1 MSTKNIEKIYN
12 KQYFKLV
19 IGFTLSTLTT
29 PLLGSIDTA
38 VVGQLTNPAYIGG
51 VALGGTIFNTIYWIL
66 GFLRVSTSGYSAM
79 AYGSK
84 NKKDQTLTLFRP
96 MIVSIIIGL
105 LFLLFQDTILWSATH
120 FYNSTPE
127 IMGNMKKYYKILIW
141 GAPFVLTNYSILGWI
156 MGRKKIRE
164 CIILQFLTNIINIGL
179 DIYFVNGLN
188 LAVEGVAYATLIAQ
202 IFTTLLS
209 FIIIFFEKNKDE
221 LEIIKNIK
229 NIQLKDILDIK
240 SAKTVGRV
248 NTDLIIRTICLM
260 TVTNIFMEQGSLYG
274 PIVLAANSILFQIQ
288 YLISYIFDGI
298 SNANSVFI
306 GNGIGEKNN
315 FKINWVIKKAK
326 EMCFVISVFLMII
339 ILFFGDGLISLFSN
353 NQEVIL
359 TAIKFKIWLLIFIP
373 SISVGLVFYGIF
385 TGGANTRFVRNSM
398 LQSLV
403 LFAVVYIIGIPNLQ
417 NHGLW
422 LSFVLFSLG
431 RSLFLYRYLERMKK
445 LIF

>member
-298 SNANSVFI
+298 SNSNSVFI

-326 EMCFVISVFLMII
+326 EMCFVISIFLMII

-398 LQSLV
+398 LYSLG
-403 LFAVVYIIGIPNLQ
+403 LFVFIYIIFTPNLQ
-417 NHGLW
+417 NHRLW

>member
-1 MSTKNIEKIYN
+1 MSAKNIEKFYN

-127 IMGNMKKYYKILIW
+127 IMENMKKYYKILIW

-156 MGRKKIRE
+156 MGRRKIKE

-209 FIIIFFEKNKDE
+209 FIIIFFKKNKDE
-221 LEIIKNIK
+221 LEIIKNVK
-229 NIQLKDILDIK
+229 NIQLKEILDVK
-240 SAKTVGRV
+240 TAKRVGRV

-260 TVTNIFMEQGSLYG
+260 IVTNIFMEQGSLYG
-274 PIVLAANSILFQIQ
+274 AVVLAANSILFQIQ

-306 GNGIGEKNN
+306 GNSIGEKNSM
-315 FKINWVIKKAK
+315 KISWTIKKAK
-326 EMCFVISVFLMII
+326 KMCFVVSIILITI
-339 ILFFGDGLISLFSN
+339 ILFFGNGLISLFSN

-385 TGGANTRFVRNSM
+385 TGGANTKFVRNSM
-398 LQSLV
+398 LQSLF
-403 LFAVVYIIGIPNLQ
+403 LFFIIYMICITHLK
-417 NHGLW
+417 NHGIW
-422 LSFVLFSLG
+422 LSFVVFSLG
-431 RSLFLYRYLERMKK
+431 RSVFLYRYLERMKK

>member
-1 MSTKNIEKIYN
+1 MANNNVEKFYN
-12 KQYFKLV
+12 KQYLKLA

-29 PLLGSIDTA
+29 PLLGSVDTA
-38 VVGQLTNPAYIGG
+38 VVGQLTNPSYIGG

-84 NKKDQTLTLFRP
+84 DKKEQTLTLFRP

-127 IMGNMKKYYKILIW
+127 IMENMQKYYKILIW

-156 MGRKKIRE
+156 MGRRKIKE
-164 CIILQFLTNIINIGL
+164 CIILQFLTNLTNIVL
-179 DIYFVNGLN
+179 DIYFVNKLN
-188 LAVEGVAYATLIAQ
+188 LKVEGVAYATLIAQ
-202 IFTTLLS
+202 IFTTILS
-209 FIIIFFEKNKDE
+209 FAIIFIRKKSEEYKVV
-221 LEIIKNIK
+221 INIK
-229 NIQLKDILDIK
+229 NLKLSKIFSLKILK
-240 SAKTVGRV
+240 NSGKV
-248 NTDLIIRTICLM
+248 NGDLVIRTICLM
-260 TVTNIFMEQGSLYG
+260 IVTNIFMEQGSLYG
-274 PIVLAANSILFQIQ
+274 AVVLAANSILFQIQ

-306 GNGIGEKNN
+306 GNSIGEKNN
-315 FKINWVIKKAK
+315 IKISWTIKKAK
-326 EMCFVISVFLMII
+326 KMCFVISIILMTI
-339 ILFFGDGLISLFSN
+339 ILFFGNGLISLFSN

-385 TGGANTRFVRNSM
+385 TGGANTKFIRNSM
-398 LQSLV
+398 LQSLF
-403 LFAVVYIIGIPNLQ
+403 LFFIIYMICITHLK
-417 NHGLW
+417 NHGIW
-422 LSFVLFSLG
+422 LSFVVFPLG
-431 RSLFLYRYLERMKK
+431 RSVFLYRYLERMKK
-445 LIF
+445 LIL

>member
-127 IMGNMKKYYKILIW
+127 IMENMKKYYKILIW

-298 SNANSVFI
+298 SNSNSVFI

-326 EMCFVISVFLMII
+326 EMCFVISIFLMII
-339 ILFFGDGLISLFSN
+339 ILFFGDRLISLFSN

-398 LQSLV
+398 LYSLG
-403 LFAVVYIIGIPNLQ
+403 LFVFIYIIFIPNLQ

>member
-127 IMGNMKKYYKILIW
+127 IMENMKKYYKILIW

-221 LEIIKNIK
+221 LEIVKNIK
-229 NIQLKDILDIK
+229 NIQLKEILDIK

-298 SNANSVFI
+298 SNSNSVFI

-326 EMCFVISVFLMII
+326 EMCFVISIFLMII

-403 LFAVVYIIGIPNLQ
+403 LFAVVYIIGIPNLK

-422 LSFVLFSLG
+422 LSFVAFSLG

>member
-127 IMGNMKKYYKILIW
+127 IMENMKKYYKILIW

-221 LEIIKNIK
+221 LEIVKNIK

-298 SNANSVFI
+298 SNSNSVFI

-326 EMCFVISVFLMII
+326 EMCFVISIFLMII

-403 LFAVVYIIGIPNLQ
+403 LFAVVYIIGIPNLK

-422 LSFVLFSLG
+422 LSFVAFSLG
-431 RSLFLYRYLERMKK
+431 RSLFLHRYLERMKK

>member
-1 MSTKNIEKIYN
+1 MSAKNIEKFYN

-127 IMGNMKKYYKILIW
+127 IMENMKKYYKILIW

-179 DIYFVNGLN
+179 DIYFVNELN
-188 LAVEGVAYATLIAQ
+188 LSVEGVAYATLIAQ

-306 GNGIGEKNN
+306 GNSIGEKNN
-315 FKINWVIKKAK
+315 KKIDWTIKKAK
-326 EMCFVISVFLMII
+326 EMCFVISIFLMII

>member
-1 MSTKNIEKIYN
+1 MANNNVEKFYN
-12 KQYFKLV
+12 KQYLKLA

-29 PLLGSIDTA
+29 PLLGSVDTA
-38 VVGQLTNPAYIGG
+38 VVGQLTNPSYIGG

-84 NKKDQTLTLFRP
+84 DKKEQTLTLFRP

-127 IMGNMKKYYKILIW
+127 IMENMQKYYKILIW

-156 MGRKKIRE
+156 MGRRKIKE
-164 CIILQFLTNIINIGL
+164 CIILQFLTNLTNIVL
-179 DIYFVNGLN
+179 DIYFVNKLN
-188 LAVEGVAYATLIAQ
+188 LKVEGVAYATLIAQ
-202 IFTTLLS
+202 IFTTILS
-209 FIIIFFEKNKDE
+209 FAIIFIRKKSEEYKVV
-221 LEIIKNIK
+221 INIK
-229 NIQLKDILDIK
+229 NLKLSKIFSLKILK
-240 SAKTVGRV
+240 NSGKV
-248 NTDLIIRTICLM
+248 NGDLVIRTICLM
-260 TVTNIFMEQGSLYG
+260 IVTNIFMEQGSLYG
-274 PIVLAANSILFQIQ
+274 AVVLAANSILFQIQ

-306 GNGIGEKNN
+306 GNSIGEKNN
-315 FKINWVIKKAK
+315 IKISWTIKKAK
-326 EMCFVISVFLMII
+326 KMCFVISIILMTI
-339 ILFFGDGLISLFSN
+339 ILFFGNGLISLFSN

-385 TGGANTRFVRNSM
+385 TGGANTKFIRNSM
-398 LQSLV
+398 LQSLF
-403 LFAVVYIIGIPNLQ
+403 LFFIIYMICITHLK
-417 NHGLW
+417 NHGIW
-422 LSFVLFSLG
+422 LSFVVFSLG
-431 RSLFLYRYLERMKK
+431 RSVFLYRYLERMKK
-445 LIF
+445 LIL

>member
-1 MSTKNIEKIYN
+1 MDNGK
-12 KQYFKLV
+12 
-19 IGFTLSTLTT
+19 
-29 PLLGSIDTA
+29 
-38 VVGQLTNPAYIGG
+38 
-51 VALGGTIFNTIYWIL
+51 
-66 GFLRVSTSGYSAM
+66 
-79 AYGSK
+79 
-84 NKKDQTLTLFRP
+84 
-96 MIVSIIIGL
+96 
-105 LFLLFQDTILWSATH
+105 
-120 FYNSTPE
+120 
-127 IMGNMKKYYKILIW
+127 
-141 GAPFVLTNYSILGWI
+141 
-156 MGRKKIRE
+156 KKIRE

-179 DIYFVNGLN
+179 DIYFVNELN
-188 LAVEGVAYATLIAQ
+188 LSVEGVAYATLIAQ

-221 LEIIKNIK
+221 LEIVKNIK

-298 SNANSVFI
+298 SNSNSVFI

-326 EMCFVISVFLMII
+326 EMCFVISIFLMII

>member
-1 MSTKNIEKIYN
+1 MSAKNIEKFYN

-84 NKKDQTLTLFRP
+84 DKKEQTLTLFRP

-127 IMGNMKKYYKILIW
+127 IMENMQKYYKILIW

-156 MGRKKIRE
+156 MGRRKIKE
-164 CIILQFLTNIINIGL
+164 CIILQFLTNLINIVL
-179 DIYFVNGLN
+179 DIYFVNELN
-188 LAVEGVAYATLIAQ
+188 LKVEGVAYATLIAQ

-209 FIIIFFEKNKDE
+209 FIIIFFKKNKDE
-221 LEIIKNIK
+221 LEIIKNVK
-229 NIQLKDILDIK
+229 NIQLKEILDVK
-240 SAKTVGRV
+240 TAKTVGRV

-306 GNGIGEKNN
+306 GNSIGEKNN
-315 FKINWVIKKAK
+315 KKIDWTIKKAK
-326 EMCFVISVFLMII
+326 EMCFVISIFLMII

>member
-1 MSTKNIEKIYN
+1 MSAKNIEKFYN

-127 IMGNMKKYYKILIW
+127 IMENMKKYYKILIW

-326 EMCFVISVFLMII
+326 EMCFIISIFLMII

-417 NHGLW
+417 NYGLW

>member
-38 VVGQLTNPAYIGG
+38 VVGQLTNPSYIGG
-51 VALGGTIFNTIYWIL
+51 VALGGTIFNTMYWIL

-84 NKKDQTLTLFRP
+84 DKKDQTLTLFRP

-105 LFLLFQDTILWSATH
+105 LFLLFQDTVLWSATH

-127 IMGNMKKYYKILIW
+127 IIENMKKYYKILIW

-229 NIQLKDILDIK
+229 NIQLKEILDIK

-248 NTDLIIRTICLM
+248 NADLIIRTICLM
-260 TVTNIFMEQGSLYG
+260 IVTNIFMEQGSFYG
-274 PIVLAANSILFQIQ
+274 AVVLAANSILFQIQ

-306 GNGIGEKNN
+306 GNSIGEKNN
-315 FKINWVIKKAK
+315 KKIDWTIKKAK
-326 EMCFVISVFLMII
+326 KMCIWISIVLITI
-339 ILFFGDGLISLFSN
+339 ILFLGNEIISLFSN
-353 NQEVIL
+353 NNDVISV
-359 TAIKFKIWLLIFIP
+359 AINYKIWIIAFIP

-403 LFAVVYIIGIPNLQ
+403 LFAVVYIISIPYLK

-422 LSFVLFSLG
+422 LSFVSFSLG
-431 RSLFLYRYLERMKK
+431 RSIFLYRYLEKMRK

>member
-1 MSTKNIEKIYN
+1 MANNNVEKIYN
-12 KQYFKLV
+12 KQYLKLA

-29 PLLGSIDTA
+29 PLLGSVDTA
-38 VVGQLTNPAYIGG
+38 VVGQLTNPSYIGG

-84 NKKDQTLTLFRP
+84 DKKEQTLTLFRP

-127 IMGNMKKYYKILIW
+127 IMENMQKYYKILIW

-156 MGRKKIRE
+156 MGRRKIKE
-164 CIILQFLTNIINIGL
+164 CIILQFLTNLINIAL
-179 DIYFVNGLN
+179 DIYFVNELN
-188 LAVEGVAYATLIAQ
+188 LKVEGVAYATLIAQ

-209 FIIIFFEKNKDE
+209 FIIIFFKKNKDE

-229 NIQLKDILDIK
+229 NIQLKEILDVK
-240 SAKTVGRV
+240 TAKTVGRV

-260 TVTNIFMEQGSLYG
+260 IVTNIFMEQGSLYG
-274 PIVLAANSILFQIQ
+274 AVVLAANSILFQIQ

-306 GNGIGEKNN
+306 GNSIGEKNSM
-315 FKINWVIKKAK
+315 KISWTIKKAK
-326 EMCFVISVFLMII
+326 KMCFVVSIVLMTI
-339 ILFFGDGLISLFSN
+339 ILFFGNGLISLFSN
-353 NQEVIL
+353 NKEVIL
-359 TAIKFKIWLLIFIP
+359 TAINYKIWIIVFIP
-373 SISVGLVFYGIF
+373 SISVGLIFYGIF
-385 TGGANTRFVRNSM
+385 TGGANTKFIRNSM
-398 LQSLV
+398 LQSLF
-403 LFAVVYIIGIPNLQ
+403 LFFIIYMICITHLK

-422 LSFVLFSLG
+422 LSFIIFSLG
-431 RSLFLYRYLERMKK
+431 RSVFLYRYLERMKK

>member
-1 MSTKNIEKIYN
+1 MSAKNIEKFYN

-127 IMGNMKKYYKILIW
+127 IMENMKKYYKILIW

-164 CIILQFLTNIINIGL
+164 CIILQFLTNIINIVL

-306 GNGIGEKNN
+306 GNSIGEKNN
-315 FKINWVIKKAK
+315 KKIDWTIKKAK
-326 EMCFVISVFLMII
+326 EMCFVISIFLMII

>member
-1 MSTKNIEKIYN
+1 MSAKNIEKFYN

-127 IMGNMKKYYKILIW
+127 IMENMKKYYKILIW

-179 DIYFVNGLN
+179 DIYFVNKLN
-188 LAVEGVAYATLIAQ
+188 LSVEGVAYATLIAQ

-306 GNGIGEKNN
+306 GNSIGEKNN
-315 FKINWVIKKAK
+315 KKIDWTIKKAK
-326 EMCFVISVFLMII
+326 ELCFVISLFLVII

>member
-1 MSTKNIEKIYN
+1 MANNNVEKIYN
-12 KQYFKLV
+12 KQYLKLA

-29 PLLGSIDTA
+29 PLLGSVDTA
-38 VVGQLTNPAYIGG
+38 VVGQLTNPSYIGG

-84 NKKDQTLTLFRP
+84 DKKEQTLTLFRP

-127 IMGNMKKYYKILIW
+127 IMENMQKYYKILIW

-156 MGRKKIRE
+156 MGRRKIKE
-164 CIILQFLTNIINIGL
+164 CIILQFLTNLINIAL
-179 DIYFVNGLN
+179 DIYFVNELN
-188 LAVEGVAYATLIAQ
+188 LKVEGVAYATLIAQ

-209 FIIIFFEKNKDE
+209 FIIIFFKKNKDE

-229 NIQLKDILDIK
+229 NIQLKEILDV
-240 SAKTVGRV
+240 KTV

-260 TVTNIFMEQGSLYG
+260 IVTNIFMEQGSLYG
-274 PIVLAANSILFQIQ
+274 AVVLAANSILFQIQ

-306 GNGIGEKNN
+306 GNSIGEKNSM
-315 FKINWVIKKAK
+315 KISWTIKKAK
-326 EMCFVISVFLMII
+326 KMCFVVSIILITI
-339 ILFFGDGLISLFSN
+339 ILFFGNGLISLFSN

-385 TGGANTRFVRNSM
+385 TGGANTKFVRNSM
-398 LQSLV
+398 LQSLF
-403 LFAVVYIIGIPNLQ
+403 LFFIIYMICITHLK
-417 NHGLW
+417 NHGIW
-422 LSFVLFSLG
+422 LSFVVFSLG
-431 RSLFLYRYLERMKK
+431 RSVFLYRYLERMKK

>member
-127 IMGNMKKYYKILIW
+127 IMENMKKYYKILIW

-156 MGRKKIRE
+156 MGRKKIRK

>member
-164 CIILQFLTNIINIGL
+164 CIILQFFTNIINIGL

-298 SNANSVFI
+298 SNSVFI

-326 EMCFVISVFLMII
+326 EMCFVISIFLMII

-398 LQSLV
+398 LYSLG
-403 LFAVVYIIGIPNLQ
+403 LFVFIYIIFTPNLQ
-417 NHGLW
+417 NHRLW

>member
-298 SNANSVFI
+298 SNSNSVFI

-326 EMCFVISVFLMII
+326 EMCFVISIFLMII

-398 LQSLV
+398 LYSLG
-403 LFAVVYIIGIPNLQ
+403 LFVFIYIIFTPNLQ

>member
-1 MSTKNIEKIYN
+1 MSAKNIEKFYN

-127 IMGNMKKYYKILIW
+127 IMENMKKYYKILIW

-164 CIILQFLTNIINIGL
+164 CIILQFLTNIINIVL

-373 SISVGLVFYGIF
+373 SISAGLVFYGIF

-417 NHGLW
+417 NYGLW

>member
-1 MSTKNIEKIYN
+1 MSAKNIEKFYN

-127 IMGNMKKYYKILIW
+127 IMENMKKYYKILIW

-221 LEIIKNIK
+221 LEIVKNIK

-385 TGGANTRFVRNSM
+385 TGGVNTRFVRNSM

>member
-1 MSTKNIEKIYN
+1 MSTENIEKIYN

-229 NIQLKDILDIK
+229 NIQLKEILDIK
-240 SAKTVGRV
+240 SAKTVGKV

-298 SNANSVFI
+298 SNSNSVFI

-326 EMCFVISVFLMII
+326 EMCFVISIFLMII

>member
-1 MSTKNIEKIYN
+1 MSAKNIEKFYN

-298 SNANSVFI
+298 SNSNSVFI

-326 EMCFVISVFLMII
+326 EMCFVISIFLMII

-398 LQSLV
+398 LYSLG
-403 LFAVVYIIGIPNLQ
+403 LFVFIYIIFTPNLQ
-417 NHGLW
+417 NHRLW

>member
-127 IMGNMKKYYKILIW
+127 IMENMKKYYKILIW

-298 SNANSVFI
+298 SNSNSVFI

-326 EMCFVISVFLMII
+326 EMCFVISIFLMII

-403 LFAVVYIIGIPNLQ
+403 LFAVVYIIGIPNLK

-422 LSFVLFSLG
+422 LSFVAFSLG
-431 RSLFLYRYLERMKK
+431 RSLFLHRYLERMKK

>member
-127 IMGNMKKYYKILIW
+127 IMENMKKYYKILIW

-373 SISVGLVFYGIF
+373 SISVGLVFYRIF

>member
-1 MSTKNIEKIYN
+1 MSAKNIEKFYN

-127 IMGNMKKYYKILIW
+127 IMENMKKYYKILIW

-164 CIILQFLTNIINIGL
+164 CIILQFLTNIINIVL
-179 DIYFVNGLN
+179 DIYFVNRLN

>member
-1 MSTKNIEKIYN
+1 MSAKNIEKFYN

-127 IMGNMKKYYKILIW
+127 IMENMKKYYKILIW

-179 DIYFVNGLN
+179 DIYFVNKLN
-188 LAVEGVAYATLIAQ
+188 LSVEGVAYATLIAQ

-306 GNGIGEKNN
+306 GNSIGEKNN
-315 FKINWVIKKAK
+315 KKIDWTIKKAK
-326 EMCFVISVFLMII
+326 EMCFVISIFLMII

>member
-1 MSTKNIEKIYN
+1 MANNNVEKIYN
-12 KQYFKLV
+12 KQYLKLA

-29 PLLGSIDTA
+29 PLLGSVDTA
-38 VVGQLTNPAYIGG
+38 VVGQLTNPSYIGG

-84 NKKDQTLTLFRP
+84 DKKEQTLTLFRP

-127 IMGNMKKYYKILIW
+127 IMENMQKYYKILIW

-156 MGRKKIRE
+156 MGRRKIKE
-164 CIILQFLTNIINIGL
+164 CIILQFLTNLINIAL
-179 DIYFVNGLN
+179 DIYFVNELN
-188 LAVEGVAYATLIAQ
+188 LKVEGVAYATLIAQ

-209 FIIIFFEKNKDE
+209 FIIIFFKKNKDE

-229 NIQLKDILDIK
+229 NIQLKEILDVK
-240 SAKTVGRV
+240 TAKTVGRV

-260 TVTNIFMEQGSLYG
+260 IVTNIFMEQGSLYG
-274 PIVLAANSILFQIQ
+274 AVVLAANSILFQIQ

-306 GNGIGEKNN
+306 GNSIGEKNSM
-315 FKINWVIKKAK
+315 KISWTIKKAK
-326 EMCFVISVFLMII
+326 KMCFVVSIILITI
-339 ILFFGDGLISLFSN
+339 ILFFGNGLISLFSN

-385 TGGANTRFVRNSM
+385 TGGANTKFVRNSM
-398 LQSLV
+398 LQSLF
-403 LFAVVYIIGIPNLQ
+403 LFFIIYMICITHLK
-417 NHGLW
+417 NHGIW
-422 LSFVLFSLG
+422 LSFVVFSLG
-431 RSLFLYRYLERMKK
+431 RSVFLYRYLERMKK

>member
-1 MSTKNIEKIYN
+1 MANNDVEKIYN
-12 KQYFKLV
+12 KQYLKLA

-29 PLLGSIDTA
+29 PLLGSVDTA
-38 VVGQLTNPAYIGG
+38 VVGQLTNPSYIGG

-84 NKKDQTLTLFRP
+84 DKKEQTLTLFRP

-127 IMGNMKKYYKILIW
+127 IMENMKKYYKILIW

-156 MGRKKIRE
+156 MGRRKIKE
-164 CIILQFLTNIINIGL
+164 CIILQFLTNLINITL
-179 DIYFVNGLN
+179 DIYFVNELN
-188 LAVEGVAYATLIAQ
+188 LKVEGVAYATLIAQ
-202 IFTTLLS
+202 IFTTILS
-209 FIIIFFEKNKDE
+209 FVIIFVRKKSEEYKVV
-221 LEIIKNIK
+221 INIK
-229 NIQLKDILDIK
+229 NLKLSEISSLKILK
-240 SAKTVGRV
+240 NGGKV
-248 NTDLIIRTICLM
+248 NGDLVIRTICLM
-260 TVTNIFMEQGSLYG
+260 IVTNIFMEQGSLYG
-274 PIVLAANSILFQIQ
+274 AVVLAANSILFQIQ

-306 GNGIGEKNN
+306 GNSIGEKNSM
-315 FKINWVIKKAK
+315 KISWTIKKAK
-326 EMCFVISVFLMII
+326 KMCFVVSIILKTI
-339 ILFFGDGLISLFSN
+339 ILFIGHVLISLFSN
-353 NQEVIL
+353 KQEVIL

-385 TGGANTRFVRNSM
+385 TGGANTKFVRNSM
-398 LQSLV
+398 LRSLF
-403 LFAVVYIIGIPNLQ
+403 LFFIIYMICITHLK
-417 NHGLW
+417 NHGIW
-422 LSFVLFSLG
+422 LSFVVFSLG
-431 RSLFLYRYLERMKK
+431 RSVFLYRYLERMKK